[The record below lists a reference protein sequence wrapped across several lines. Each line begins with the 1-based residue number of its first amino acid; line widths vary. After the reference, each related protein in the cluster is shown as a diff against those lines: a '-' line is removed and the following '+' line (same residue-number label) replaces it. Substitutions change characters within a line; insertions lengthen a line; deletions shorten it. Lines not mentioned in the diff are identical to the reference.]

1 MANEWRVDC
10 HAHVIAPQRFPYAD
24 GPGYK
29 PRPDETGEYD
39 SFRRVLATH
48 GISHALLVQPSCYGY
63 DNTCMLDA
71 MTRSGGR
78 FKGIAV
84 IEPEATD
91 EHMQALKEQGVVGVR
106 LNLMRTDPEALSRPG
121 AARFLARV
129 KALDWFVQVYATG
142 DVWARVGQT
151 LRQSGARVVVDHFG
165 DPDVS
170 RGPDQPGFQ
179 TILKL
184 GRETDAAVKLSA
196 AFRSSVRAFPHEDVE
211 PFVAAV
217 MDAYG
222 LDRCVW
228 GSDWPF
234 INTTQRVEYGG
245 LLGLL
250 TRWLPDAGD
259 RDRVLW
265 QNPARLFSFGDAQ
278 YSRTQVR

>member
-1 MANEWRVDC
+1 MTKRRGIDC
-10 HAHVIAPQRFPYAD
+10 HAHVITPGRFRYAD

-29 PRPDETGEYD
+29 PRPDETGD
-39 SFRRVLATH
+39 FDAFQRVLASH
-48 GISHALLVQPSCYGY
+48 GVSHALLVQPSCYAY
-63 DNTCMLDA
+63 DNACMLDA
-71 MTRSGGR
+71 MARSGGR

-91 EHMQALKEQGVVGVR
+91 EKMQALKEQGVVGIR
-106 LNLMRTDPEALSRPG
+106 MNLMRTDPEALSRPG

-129 KALDWFVQVYATG
+129 TALGWFVQVYATG
-142 DVWARVGQT
+142 DAWARVGRT

-165 DPDVS
+165 DPDLS
-170 RGPDQPGFQ
+170 RGLDQPGFQ
-179 TILKL
+179 TVLML
-184 GRETDAAVKLSA
+184 GREADAAVKLSA
-196 AFRSSVRAFPHEDVE
+196 AFRPSMRAYPHEDVE

-217 MDAYG
+217 IDAYG

-250 TRWLPDAGD
+250 TRWLPNPSD
-259 RDRVLW
+259 RERVLW
-265 QNPARLFSFGDAQ
+265 QNPVRLFGFGDAG
-278 YSRTQVR
+278 

>member
-1 MANEWRVDC
+1 MANGWRVDC
-10 HAHVIAPQRFPYAD
+10 HAHIIVPQRFPYAD

-39 SFRRVLATH
+39 AFRRVLTTH

-63 DNTCMLDA
+63 DNACMLDA
-71 MTRSGGR
+71 MARSGGR
-78 FKGIAV
+78 FKGIAMV
-84 IEPEATD
+84 APEISQG
-91 EHMQALKEQGVVGVR
+91 EMQTLKEQGVVGIR

-129 KALDWFVQVYATG
+129 KALGWFVQVYATG
-142 DVWARVGQT
+142 DVWAGVGES

-165 DPDVS
+165 DPDLS
-170 RGPDQPGFQ
+170 RGLDQPGFQ

-184 GRETDAAVKLSA
+184 GREADAAVKLSA
-196 AFRSSVRAFPHEDVE
+196 AFRPSARAFPHEDVE

-217 MDAYG
+217 IDAYG
-222 LDRCVW
+222 LNRCVW

-234 INTTQRVEYGG
+234 INTAQRVEYGG
-245 LLGLL
+245 LLDLL
-250 TRWLPDAGD
+250 TRWLPNSGD

-265 QNPARLFSFGDAQ
+265 QNPARLFGFEGEG
-278 YSRTQVR
+278 VRV